1 MTDLVHGLSDGA
13 LKAAL
18 DNPYQAFFDDAVA
31 HHQAGRFDK
40 AAFLYNRLLNRGW
53 ADNHLRFY
61 MADLFMRQDQQ
72 GLALNLLHH
81 IVADQPNNGQAWC
94 NLGVCYRKEN
104 FYEKAEAAWRR
115 ALAIEGDSSE
125 VCGNIAGLHADT
137 GRPEEAIHWCDRA
150 LAKDPTSIQ
159 ALWQKAMAKLTLR
172 EWAEGWDLYE
182 ARRKQETWD
191 SRKSIEAPDWIG
203 EKVDSLYLHGE
214 QGVGDEVM
222 FLALVGKAVKH
233 ARQVTLE
240 VNPKVA
246 ELARLTYPGME
257 VITGEKEIVARDG
270 EAVPFYDA
278 KLPIG
283 SLARL
288 YWRNTPPDGLP
299 YLKPD
304 PARVAYYRHR
314 LQQTGPRPWV
324 GLAWFGG
331 LKQTRVEERT
341 IPLEEFAGIMKDY
354 TCVSVQ
360 YDNTVPVLD
369 EVRKQC
375 GLAKFDDGSVGGNLA
390 DQAALM
396 AALDV
401 VVTVMQ
407 TAVHVAGGV
416 GTRCLA
422 LIPPQPTY
430 QFGRDGDTLPFY
442 RSVRLI
448 RRESKEEWGS
458 VIARAHRAIE
468 TETPTR
474 AERAILE
481 QTPGKTERAIKLQ
494 SPIIAKRL

>member
-1 MTDLVHGLSDGA
+1 VTDLVHGLSDAA

-18 DNPYQAFFDDAVA
+18 ANPYQAFFDDAVA

-40 AAFLYNRLLNRGW
+40 AAFLYNRLLNRRW

-81 IVADQPNNGQAWC
+81 IVAEQPNNSQAWC

-104 FYEKAEAAWRR
+104 FYEKAESAWKV

-125 VCGNIAGLHADT
+125 VCGNMAGLHADT
-137 GRPEEAIHWCDRA
+137 GRPEQAIHWCDRA

-182 ARRKQETWD
+182 ARRKQDTWD
-191 SRKSIEAPDWIG
+191 ARKTIEAPDWVG
-203 EKVDSLYLHGE
+203 EQVDSLYLHGE

-233 ARQVTLE
+233 ARLTVLE

-246 ELARLTYPGME
+246 ELAHLTCPSVH
-257 VITGEKEIVARDG
+257 VITEEKLAGEHFAGAFR
-270 EAVPFYDA
+270 A

-288 YWRNTPPDGLP
+288 YWRNSPPDGLP

-304 PARVAYYRHR
+304 PGRVAEYRRR
-314 LQQTGPRPWV
+314 LAALGPHPWI

-341 IPLEEFAGIMKDY
+341 IPLEEFAGIMKDF

-375 GLAKFDDGSVGGNLA
+375 GLPKFDDGSVGGNLA

-416 GTRCLA
+416 GARCLA

-442 RSVRLI
+442 QSVRLI
-448 RRESKEEWGS
+448 RRSPAEEWAA

-474 AERAILE
+474 AER
-481 QTPGKTERAIKLQ
+481 RHYRRH
-494 SPIIAKRL
+494 S

>member
-1 MTDLVHGLSDGA
+1 VTGLVHGLSEGG

-61 MADLFMRQDQQ
+61 MADLFMRMDQQ

-81 IVADQPNNGQAWC
+81 IILEQPENGQAWC

-104 FYEKAEAAWRR
+104 FYEKAEQAWQE
-115 ALAIEGDSSE
+115 ALRIEGDSSE
-125 VCGNIAGLHADT
+125 VCGNMAGLHADT
-137 GRPEEAIHWCDRA
+137 GRPDQAIHWCDRA
-150 LAKDPTSIQ
+150 LAKDPESIQ

-182 ARRKQETWD
+182 NRRKQDTWD
-191 SRKSIEAPDWIG
+191 RRKSVVAPDWLG

-222 FLALVGKAVKH
+222 FLALVGKAIKCASKVI
-233 ARQVTLE
+233 LE
-240 VNPKVA
+240 VNPKVVD
-246 ELARLTYPGME
+246 LARLTYPRIG
-257 VITGEKEIVARDG
+257 VIPNEGAAIG
-270 EAVPFYDA
+270 PYDA

-288 YWRNTPPDGLP
+288 YWRNTPPNGQP

-314 LQQTGPRPWV
+314 LQQVGPRPWV
-324 GLAWFGG
+324 GIAWFGG

-341 IPLEEFAGIMKDY
+341 IPLEEFAGIMKEY

-360 YDNTVPVLD
+360 YDDTVPVLD
-369 EVRKQC
+369 AVRKQC
-375 GLAKFDDGSVGGNLA
+375 GLVKLDDGSVGGNLA

-442 RSVRLI
+442 TSVRLF
-448 RRESKEEWGS
+448 RRAAAENWGP
-458 VIARAHRAIE
+458 VIARVHRAISAIADKAPVE
-468 TETPTR
+468 G
-474 AERAILE
+474 ERVRQLSLDN
-481 QTPGKTERAIKLQ
+481 QRT
-494 SPIIAKRL
+494 